1 VFDQLPA
8 HADDPILGLFEAYKA
23 DPRPHKVNLGIGI
36 YCDEQGRV
44 PVLASVR
51 AARALLAEADA
62 PSVYAPTEGAQPY
75 RDAVRRLVF
84 GELETAPIVV
94 VQTVAGTGAL
104 KTGADLLKDLSP
116 EATVWMPDPT
126 WANHVAIF
134 EGAGLRV
141 DHYPYYDGR
150 TGGFD
155 LDGAIATLGKLPAGD
170 IALLHPC
177 CHNPTGVDPSHD
189 EWRALFDTIAQRGLL
204 PFFDMAY
211 QGFAQGV
218 DEDAW
223 AVRECVRR
231 GIACL
236 VASSFSKIFSLYGER
251 VGALAVHAPGAD
263 AARLLGRLKLGI
275 RRSYSCP
282 PGQGAALVQA
292 ILSDRA
298 LEAQWRAELESMR
311 LRMRAMRTALHR
323 ALHRALGP
331 GSGYLV
337 AQHGMFSYTGL
348 APARI
353 DALRERF
360 GVYLVG
366 SGRLCVAGLNAS
378 NIERVSAALAAVR
391 A

>member
-1 VFDQLPA
+1 
-8 HADDPILGLFEAYKA
+8 
-23 DPRPHKVNLGIGI
+23 
-36 YCDEQGRV
+36 
-44 PVLASVR
+44 
-51 AARALLAEADA
+51 
-62 PSVYAPTEGAQPY
+62 
-75 RDAVRRLVF
+75 
-84 GELETAPIVV
+84 
-94 VQTVAGTGAL
+94 
-104 KTGADLLKDLSP
+104 
-116 EATVWMPDPT
+116 
-126 WANHVAIF
+126 
-134 EGAGLRV
+134 
-141 DHYPYYDGR
+141 
-150 TGGFD
+150 
-155 LDGAIATLGKLPAGD
+155 
-170 IALLHPC
+170 
-177 CHNPTGVDPSHD
+177 
-189 EWRALFDTIAQRGLL
+189 
-204 PFFDMAY
+204 
-211 QGFAQGV
+211 
-218 DEDAW
+218 
-223 AVRECVRR
+223 
-231 GIACL
+231 
-236 VASSFSKIFSLYGER
+236 

-298 LEAQWRAELESMR
+298 LEAQWRAELEAMR
-311 LRMRAMRTALHR
+311 LRMRAMRT